1 MTTSSSALPA
11 AAARASSPARRA
23 SLILGVALLT
33 AGGCSLLRS
42 PTAPPTTFYVL
53 TATAEPG
60 EVPPGRRLT
69 LGLGPI
75 TLPPYLN
82 RPEMVRR
89 VAPNQLVFDEFNRW
103 SEPLKDNVVRALG
116 TDLDKLLGIERLVSY
131 PWYSTTQI
139 DYAVEISIL
148 RFEPQPDGQAV
159 LDARW
164 SISDSRGQPL
174 VNHESHFEHP
184 AGSAPQTAA
193 ALSTMVGE
201 LARDIASALR
211 TADTVRSK

>member
-1 MTTSSSALPA
+1 MTTSSSSLP

-23 SLILGVALLT
+23 SLILGVVLT
-33 AGGCSLLRS
+33 VGGCGLLRS

-60 EVPPGRRLT
+60 QVPAGRHLT

-89 VAPNQLVFDEFNRW
+89 VAPNQLAFDEFNRW

-116 TDLDKLLGIERLVSY
+116 TDLDKLLGTERLIPY
-131 PWYSTTQI
+131 PWYSSTQM
-139 DYAVEISIL
+139 DYTVEVSIL
-148 RFEPQPDGQAV
+148 RFEPQPDGQVV

-164 SISDSRGQPL
+164 SIGDSHGQQL
-174 VNHESHFEHP
+174 VNHDSHFEHP
-184 AGSAPQTAA
+184 AGSPPENAA
-193 ALSTMVGE
+193 ALSTMLGE
-201 LARDIASALR
+201 LAHDIASALR
-211 TADTVRSK
+211 TTGTVRSK

>member
-1 MTTSSSALPA
+1 MIRSPTVLSTSRPSASA
-11 AAARASSPARRA
+11 VHA
-23 SLILGVALLT
+23 ALLLGIVVL
-33 AGGCSLLRS
+33 AGGGCSLFRS
-42 PTAPPTTFYVL
+42 PTAPPATFYVL
-53 TATAEPG
+53 TATVEPG

-89 VAPNQLVFDEFNRW
+89 VTPNQLSFDEFNRW

-131 PWYSTTQI
+131 PWYNTTQI
-139 DYAVEISIL
+139 DYAVEVGIL

-164 SISDSRGQPL
+164 SISNSHGQPL
-174 VNHESHFEHP
+174 VNHDSHFEHP
-184 AGSAPQTAA
+184 AGPPPQSAA